1 GGPSGTAPAGDDLWE
16 ALGGGDLDRFTTALG
31 VAPED
36 PLNVVLPALATWRT
50 ERTERSVVDSWRYRV
65 TWRALPEGPPAALDG
80 NWLVLSSDGRSED
93 GASRSEAT
101 VHVLEQAGASVVHL
115 RTTEAEADRAV
126 LADRVR
132 ASLDAL
138 PGPVTGVLSLLGLD
152 ERPHSAH
159 PSVPLGTALNLA
171 LVQALGDAGTD
182 APLWWATRGAVSVGD
197 TGNGGPVSA
206 AQNLLW
212 GLGRVAALEFP
223 QRWGGLI
230 DLPEVLGP
238 DAAARLCRVLAGGAG
253 DEDQVAVRAT
263 GCHGRRLVRSAL
275 GDTEPRRRW
284 RPGGTVLITGGTGG
298 IGAQIARWLARR
310 GAGHLV
316 LVSRR
321 GADAPG
327 APELSE
333 ELAALGARVT
343 LASCDVGDLEAL
355 RALKDGL
362 EHDGHRISTVFHAAG
377 AGLLVPLPDTDA
389 DEFADTFHAKAGGAR
404 NLDLLFDRDTLDAFV
419 LFSSISGVWGSA
431 VHGAYAAANAYL
443 DGLAE
448 DRRSRGLAAT
458 SVVWGIWNP
467 EGGAGMAAELA
478 EETLRGHGV
487 LFMPPAVAITGLQQ
501 VLDHDETVV
510 VVADID
516 WDRFAT
522 VFTSARP
529 SPLIGELPEVRA
541 ALAAEP
547 ETGGTGAEGAPSALR
562 DRLAPLPAAERTRTL
577 VDLVRTHAAAVLGHD
592 SPDAVAPGR
601 AFRDL
606 GFDSLTAVDM
616 RNRLNTAT
624 GLRLPVTVVFDYSSA
639 TALAR
644 RLETGLLGAA
654 EEPAT
659 VPPPPSAAPD
669 ADDDPVV
676 IVSMSCR
683 YPGGVRTPED
693 LWRLV
698 ADGRDA
704 VSGLPSD
711 RGWDLD
717 ALYDADPDRPGRSY
731 AAAGG
736 FVSDADRFDPGF
748 FGISPREALA

>member
-1 GGPSGTAPAGDDLWE
+1 
-16 ALGGGDLDRFTTALG
+16 
-31 VAPED
+31 
-36 PLNVVLPALATWRT
+36 
-50 ERTERSVVDSWRYRV
+50 
-65 TWRALPEGPPAALDG
+65 
-80 NWLVLSSDGRSED
+80 
-93 GASRSEAT
+93 
-101 VHVLEQAGASVVHL
+101 
-115 RTTEAEADRAV
+115 
-126 LADRVR
+126 
-132 ASLDAL
+132 
-138 PGPVTGVLSLLGLD
+138 
-152 ERPHSAH
+152 
-159 PSVPLGTALNLA
+159 
-171 LVQALGDAGTD
+171 
-182 APLWWATRGAVSVGD
+182 
-197 TGNGGPVSA
+197 
-206 AQNLLW
+206 
-212 GLGRVAALEFP
+212 
-223 QRWGGLI
+223 
-230 DLPEVLGP
+230 
-238 DAAARLCRVLAGGAG
+238 
-253 DEDQVAVRAT
+253 
-263 GCHGRRLVRSAL
+263 
-275 GDTEPRRRW
+275 
-284 RPGGTVLITGGTGG
+284 
-298 IGAQIARWLARR
+298 

-327 APELSE
+327 APELSA
-333 ELAALGARVT
+333 ELAALGTRTT
-343 LASCDVGDLEAL
+343 LASCDVADLEAL

-362 EHDGHRISTVFHAAG
+362 EQDGHRISTVFHAAG
-377 AGLLVPLPDTDA
+377 AGLLVPLPATDV
-389 DEFADTFHAKAGGAR
+389 DEFAGTLHAKTGGAR

-458 SVVWGIWNP
+458 SVVWGIWDP
-467 EGGAGMAAELA
+467 EGGAGMAAELV
-478 EETLRGHGV
+478 EENLRGHGV
-487 LFMPPAVAITGLQQ
+487 LFMPPAVALTGLQQ

-547 ETGGTGAEGAPSALR
+547 ATAGTGSEETSSALR
-562 DRLAPLPAAERTRTL
+562 DRLRPLPAAERTRVL
-577 VDLVRTHAAAVLGHD
+577 VDLVRTHAAAVLGHG

-624 GLRLPVTVVFDYSSA
+624 GLRLPVTVVFDYASA

-644 RLETGLLGAA
+644 HLETGLLGAA

-659 VPPPPSAAPD
+659 VRRPPAAAPA
-669 ADDDPVV
+669 ADDDPIV

-736 FVSDADRFDPGF
+736 FIRDADRFDPGF
-748 FGISPREALA
+748 FGISPREALAMDPQQRLLLETSWEAIERAGIDPASLHGTPTGVFAGASYQGYGGTLRDVPEELEGLFIAGISTSVLSGRIAYQLGLQGPAVTVDTACSSSLVAVHLAAQSLRSGECALALAGGATVMGTP